1 MKKATISLMVILV
14 FISLFFL
21 IFNNKNSMKKDNK
34 AISIILETE
43 EGNLKSEKFPD
54 KKSYVFDKITCK
66 NSKNNVVPTFDKN
79 DWKLKINIEEEKI
92 DGSFICDIY
101 FKKQTYNIDIIVKNG
116 MITGSTSKT
125 VDYNTNATFT
135 VNPSSGYGN
144 PTVTCTNNQQGSIS
158 GNIVT
163 VSNVT
168 NNTTCTVAYNPF
180 ATTTIIANALPHES
194 HNIGLIKIEQDAT
207 DQTPALTEYRYS
219 GKTVNNYIEFN
230 NEAWR
235 IIGVFKVDDGTG
247 KYENRLKLVREDSIG
262 LYSWDTSSSSVNS
275 GYGISQWGESGTYE
289 GADLMRL
296 LNPGY
301 TGINGSLYYNSSS
314 GTCYVYNNNA
324 TSSCN
329 FSNTGL
335 KNDAKEMIDTVKW
348 YTAITINGTT
358 AHESYMAEREDITR
372 TETDGVTRLPY
383 WVGKVALIYPS
394 DYGYSSSGCR
404 NGEQMIN
411 YYEKEPCY
419 NTSWLYDSSVYV
431 TLTPVGNWLIRTI
444 GIGGPVLGGYCSG
457 TSTQRVNVRPT
468 VYLKPEVI
476 ITSGSGSVNNPY
488 ELSL

>member
-1 MKKATISLMVILV
+1 MKKVILILIIFSLI
-14 FISLFFL
+14 FISFFV
-21 IFNNKNSMKKDNK
+21 FKKEEEKQKNNS
-34 AISIILETE
+34 ISIILETE

-54 KKSYVFDKITCK
+54 KQSYVFDKITCK

-92 DGSFICDIY
+92 DGNFICDIY
-101 FKKQTYNIDIIVKNG
+101 FKKQTYNVEVIVKNG
-116 MITGSTSKT
+116 TIVGETSKSIT
-125 VDYNTNATFT
+125 HGNSATFT

-144 PTVTCTNNQQGSIS
+144 PTVTCTNSQKGSIS
-158 GNIVT
+158 GNIAT

-168 NNTTCTVAYNPF
+168 NNTTCTVTYNPF

-230 NEAWR
+230 NETWR

-476 ITSGSGSVNNPY
+476 ITSGNGSVNNPY
-488 ELSL
+488 EISL